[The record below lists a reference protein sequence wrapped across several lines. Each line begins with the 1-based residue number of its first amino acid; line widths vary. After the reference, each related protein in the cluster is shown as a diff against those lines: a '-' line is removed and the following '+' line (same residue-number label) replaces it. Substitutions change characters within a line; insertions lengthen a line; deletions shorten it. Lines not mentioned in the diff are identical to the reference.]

1 MLTNEVIKA
10 LRARALASDARAGS
24 WSRNKARREQH
35 RFLRQNWMRLLA
47 VGLVMLTSVLV
58 VVILMPTAFTRG
70 LALGGGLASTG
81 GAVAFWVLQITGT
94 APAMMGGQGEQWTA
108 SELRPLQR
116 RGWRVVH
123 HVSLRTWDIDHVLI
137 GPGGAFAIET
147 KWSAQPWVLE
157 PAEERVLK
165 ASRQAAGNARD
176 LRLWDSFRKAGIDVQ
191 PVVML
196 WGPGLRSRGALE
208 AVVPLD
214 DAVVVSGPFAA
225 RWRDNLP
232 AGVLTDEQIDAGWW
246 ALEKQVRLRD
256 DLDLEAAPKSVGQLA
271 TATIATVIAAAAG
284 VVLAASLI
292 TLVRPLWLWLLAC
305 AASALLPLPLRH
317 WEPARLP
324 LLAWQTGLIGV
335 VLVAGA
341 GTALTRLI

>member
-1 MLTNEVIKA
+1 MVTHEVVKV
-10 LRARALASDARAGS
+10 LRARALASDARAGA

-58 VVILMPTAFTRG
+58 VGMLMPTAFTRG
-70 LALGGGLASTG
+70 FALGCGLAATV
-81 GAVAFWVLQITGT
+81 GALAYMVLQMTGT

-123 HVSLRTWDIDHVLI
+123 HVSLRAWDIDHVLI

-157 PAEERVLK
+157 PVEERLRK
-165 ASRQAAGNARD
+165 AAKQAAGNARD
-176 LRLWDSFRKAGIDVQ
+176 LRLWDPFRKAGIDVQ

-196 WGPGLRSRGALE
+196 WGPGLRSRGALK
-208 AVVPLD
+208 ALVPVD

-232 AGVLTDEQIDAGWW
+232 AGVLTDEQVDAGWW

-292 TLVRPLWLWLLAC
+292 SLVGPLWLWVLAC
-305 AASALLPLPLRH
+305 AASALLPLPLRR

-335 VLVAGA
+335 VLVAGGA
-341 GTALTRLI
+341 TALTRLI